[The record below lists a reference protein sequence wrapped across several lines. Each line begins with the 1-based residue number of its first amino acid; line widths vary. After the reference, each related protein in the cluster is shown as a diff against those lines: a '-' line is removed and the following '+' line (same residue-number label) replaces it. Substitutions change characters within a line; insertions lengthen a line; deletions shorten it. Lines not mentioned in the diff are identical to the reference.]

1 MSKSTLKSGR
11 GTKLFQNDD
20 VSLTIDI
27 STTNSNMSPRWDEIL
42 MILGTLIAPINHL
55 GRISPHG
62 LQVVIPPFS
71 QYMVI
76 NSGKIDLDLSFS
88 LDPENHKDHEIL
100 YDPYLY
106 EHEDHIN
113 FDSEDFKSRH
123 PVPNGY
129 IDILAKWYSIK
140 FTYPDFNYIFI
151 RPGLGISLQMHAM
164 REEHWEVLEGQPIII
179 AGSKISYNTKLNTQ
193 FDIPLGAFH
202 TVINPSDSEWV
213 LIKESIT
220 GKFDEEDI
228 VRVFNPNHYFTG

>member
-1 MSKSTLKSGR
+1 MFKSILKSGR
-11 GTKLFQNDD
+11 GTKLFQNND
-20 VSLTIDI
+20 VPVTIDI
-27 STTNSNMSPRWDEIL
+27 SMTKQTEVPKWDEIL

-62 LQVVIPPFS
+62 LQIIIPPFS

-76 NSGKIDLDLSFS
+76 NSGKLDLDLSFS
-88 LDPENHKDHEIL
+88 LDPENHKIL

-106 EHEDHIN
+106 EHESHKNYDPEEI
-113 FDSEDFKSRH
+113 KSYH
-123 PVPNGY
+123 QVPDGY
-129 IDILAKWYSIK
+129 IDILSKWYSIK

-164 REEHWEVLEGQPIII
+164 REEHWEILQGQPIIV
-179 AGSKISYNTKLNTQ
+179 AGSKISYDTKLNSQ

-202 TVINPSDSEWV
+202 TVINPSESEWV
-213 LIKESIT
+213 LIKESYT

>member
-1 MSKSTLKSGR
+1 MLKSTLKSGR
-11 GTKLFQNDD
+11 GTKLYQNND
-20 VSLTIDI
+20 VPLTIDI
-27 STTNSNMSPRWDEIL
+27 LATKHTESPKFDEIL

-55 GRISPHG
+55 GRISPRG
-62 LQVVIPPFS
+62 IQIIIPPFS

-76 NSGKIDLDLSFS
+76 NSGKIDLDLSFEV
-88 LDPENHKDHEIL
+88 DTNNHKIL

-106 EHEDHIN
+106 EHEEHKN
-113 FDSEDFKSRH
+113 YDSEDFKSHH
-123 PVPNGY
+123 PVPGGY

-140 FTYPDFNYIFI
+140 FTYPDFNCIFI

-164 REEHWEVLEGQPIII
+164 REEHWEILEGQPIII
-179 AGSKISYNTKLNTQ
+179 AGSKISYNTKLNSQ

-213 LIKESIT
+213 LIKESYS

-228 VRVFNPNHYFTG
+228 IRVFNPNHYYTD

>member
-1 MSKSTLKSGR
+1 MSKITLKSGR
-11 GTKLFQNDD
+11 GIKLFQNDD
-20 VSLTIDI
+20 VSLAIDI
-27 STTNSNMSPRWDEIL
+27 STINPNMPPRWDEIM
-42 MILGTLIAPINHL
+42 MILGTLIVPINHL

-62 LQVVIPPFS
+62 LQIIIPPFS

-88 LDPENHKDHEIL
+88 LDPKNHKIL

-106 EHEDHIN
+106 EHEDHKN
-113 FDSEDFKSRH
+113 YDSEEFKSLH
-123 PVPNGY
+123 LVPDGY

-179 AGSKISYNTKLNTQ
+179 AGSKISYDTKKGTQ
-193 FDIPLGAFH
+193 FDIPLGAVH

-213 LIKESIT
+213 LIRESIT
-220 GKFDEEDI
+220 GKFDEGDI
-228 VRVFNPNHYFTG
+228 VRVFNPNHYSTG